1 MFAIVHLPL
10 YSGNTLTLYRYVPAP
25 FFLDD
30 SKVALEIHSKFE
42 YLALDTHGM
51 MGKQM
56 TASEFQL
63 CRKVGNIY
71 HCPHMNLLNKNLES
85 LCLYNLYSQSTTQI
99 EKTCKVDISML
110 QSHAVQISTS
120 LYRIITIKPL
130 QLVRDCKTG
139 SNVTTIQGVYMLTLT
154 SDCPK
159 ASTPEHLF
167 IRTPELLLGSQEL
180 ITLPLLSRS
189 KEWLGE
195 VDREVDFS
203 QILTSMTSMP
213 VPPTSIP
220 LQKFR
225 QYLTHRH
232 YNTYQS
238 IEHYIIVSVA
248 YSTIIIVLVM
258 AAKVGVT
265 WVVGKRKP
273 RAKSLPVRRAGIEF
287 SDSDGELISRPFV
300 NLPPVIRRQYEVR

>member
-1 MFAIVHLPL
+1 M
-10 YSGNTLTLYRYVPAP
+10 TLYRYVPAP

-30 SKVALEIHSKFE
+30 SKVALEIHSEYE
-42 YLALDTHGM
+42 YLALDTHSM

-56 TASEFQL
+56 RASEFQL
-63 CRKVGNIY
+63 CRKVGTIY
-71 HCPHMNLLNKNLES
+71 HCPHMNLLNKNLET
-85 LCLYNLYSQSTTQI
+85 LCLYNLYSQSTAQI
-99 EKTCKVDISML
+99 EKTCKVEISL
-110 QSHAVQISTS
+110 LNSHAVQISTS
-120 LYRIITIKPL
+120 LYRILTIKPM
-130 QLVRDCKTG
+130 QLVRDCITG

-154 SDCPK
+154 TECPK

-203 QILTSMTSMP
+203 QIITSMSNMP
-213 VPPTSIP
+213 SLSPSIP

-225 QYLTHRH
+225 QHLEHRH
-232 YNTYQS
+232 YS
-238 IEHYIIVSVA
+238 IYKVVEHYIIVGVA
-248 YSTIIIVLVM
+248 YCILLVVLGL
-258 AAKVGVT
+258 AIKVGVI
-265 WVVGKRKP
+265 WVKGRKKQ
-273 RAKSLPVRRAGIEF
+273 RARPSHVRRAGLEF